1 MKTLS
6 EEEFEDDEEDEELA
20 LTPAKPITAAADPR
34 TPGGGL
40 RSAEESYEESY
51 EED

>member
-1 MKTLS
+1 MS
-6 EEEFEDDEEDEELA
+6 EEEFEDEEDMEEELS

>member
-1 MKTLS
+1 MS
-6 EEEFEDDEEDEELA
+6 EEEFEDDDDEEELS